1 MNSTSTKSTFFS
13 AIQRFKKKSLTS
25 LRKQVAHIS
34 EKVRAK
40 EEVSPAAMLAI
51 IERQQEMI
59 EFITDPE
66 NGIHPHIQQLDN
78 YRQLGLKGLSFIAS
92 SHEINSIFMRFS
104 SMVNQK
110 DGQFNAIKEDMARLE
125 QITKAHIGQHSSY
138 GCNDRMNQ
146 SNLQQ
151 YIENIFRGYR
161 HTNIEFVDF
170 NNPDIETYMKTD
182 RGFTIISNLVSN
194 ALYWGDK
201 VEIKWIDDKIIVS
214 DSGKGVP
221 EDKQDQLFNIG
232 FSERSNGHG
241 LGLLMCR
248 EYARESRASLY
259 FDKDNQYTQLTGAS
273 FILDLN
279 DKVTRGK

>member
-1 MNSTSTKSTFFS
+1 MNSTSAVSTFFS
-13 AIQRFKKKSLTS
+13 IIVKFKTKSLAS
-25 LRKQVAHIS
+25 LRKQVGYIS
-34 EKVRAK
+34 DKVRAN
-40 EEVSPAAMLAI
+40 EEVSPKAMLAI

-66 NGIHPHIQQLDN
+66 NGIYPHIQQLDN

-104 SMVNQK
+104 SMIKQK
-110 DGQFNAIKEDMARLE
+110 DGKFNAIKEDMARLE

-138 GCNDRMNQ
+138 SCNDRMNQ
-146 SNLQQ
+146 NNLKQ

-161 HTNIEFVDF
+161 HSNIEFVGFD
-170 NNPDIETYMKTD
+170 NPEIEAYMKTD

-194 ALYWGDK
+194 AIYWGDK

-214 DSGKGVP
+214 DNGKGVP
-221 EDKQDQLFNIG
+221 ADKQDQLFNIG
-232 FSERSNGHG
+232 FSERTNGHG

-248 EYARESRASLY
+248 EYARESSAALY
-259 FDKDNQYTQLTGAS
+259 FDKDCKHTTLTGAS

-279 DKVTRGK
+279 GRVSQD